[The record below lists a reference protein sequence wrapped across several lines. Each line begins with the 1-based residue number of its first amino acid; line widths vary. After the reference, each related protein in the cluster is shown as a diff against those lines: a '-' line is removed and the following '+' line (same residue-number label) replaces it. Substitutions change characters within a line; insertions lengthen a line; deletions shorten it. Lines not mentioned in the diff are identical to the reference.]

1 MMPGFKMIQLTFLL
15 MFLFLLTSC
24 AKDYDLNPFTTVLR
38 MTIENN
44 VNKVQEKA
52 VEESLNGVVYDE

>member
-24 AKDYDLNPFTTVLR
+24 KDYDLNPFTTVLR

-44 VNKVQEKA
+44 VDKVQEKA
-52 VEESLNGVVYDE
+52 IEESLNGVVYDE